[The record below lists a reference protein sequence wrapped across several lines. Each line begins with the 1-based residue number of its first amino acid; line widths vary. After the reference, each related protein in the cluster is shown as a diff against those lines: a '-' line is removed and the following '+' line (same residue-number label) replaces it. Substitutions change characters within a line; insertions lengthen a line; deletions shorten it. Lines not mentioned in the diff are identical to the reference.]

1 MNGDRRRSKLN
12 RGKAHFRD
20 EISTCGVEGGGWA
33 PLSGLTTIP
42 VQRSNTPFT
51 ILGAASGL
59 ALALAAPLSARA
71 DEGMWT
77 FDAMPVE
84 RIKAASGVTL
94 DRTWL
99 DAVQAAAVR
108 LTNGCSAGVVSG
120 QGLAVTNGHC
130 VADCAQALSGAGD
143 DYVRD
148 GFLTDG
154 REDERRCPGLQA
166 EVLLT
171 IVDVTDQVRLAAEGK
186 TGRDFV
192 RARDGALAVAE
203 LAACGQDQTLRC
215 QAIGFF
221 RGGQYKVYKYRR
233 YNDVRLVFAPEMASA
248 AFGGDPDNFNFPRY
262 AFDVAFVRLYASD
275 APAATPG
282 FLPWRGKPPAEGEP
296 TFVVGNP
303 GSTERQLTVA
313 QLETQRDLVLPML
326 QLQRAELRGR
336 LIQFGR
342 DDLEQARA
350 VGQAL
355 AWVQNSYKLGV
366 GKQAALNDPAF
377 LDAKRA
383 DEAALR
389 AKVAAD
395 PKLAD
400 AGAAWDDI
408 AKAQR
413 PAADLFP
420 ALRMLETGAG
430 GGSELYYYARLLV
443 RAALERA
450 KPEAERLPEYADAR
464 LPLIERKLAD
474 APPIDPAL
482 EKIYLEHWLLKT
494 REALTV
500 DAPQV
505 RMLLGRDSPERIAEA
520 LAGSALSDAE
530 VRMTLW
536 KGGLAAVEA
545 SDDPL
550 VRFVLRADPV
560 ARAAR
565 AAYETQVSG
574 PVDIAAEKIAR
585 ARFAVLGD
593 SVYPDATFSLR
604 LSYGRVAGWEEKGG
618 AVPATTAFAGLYDRV
633 TGVEPFAAAPR
644 WLEARDRLKP
654 DTVFNFVSSNDI
666 IGGNSGSPVLDAKG
680 RLIGVAFDGNLPSL
694 GGAYGYEGA
703 RNRTISVS
711 AAAIIEA
718 LDKVYDRTALVE
730 ELTGR

>member
-1 MNGDRRRSKLN
+1 M
-12 RGKAHFRD
+12 
-20 EISTCGVEGGGWA
+20 
-33 PLSGLTTIP
+33 
-42 VQRSNTPFT
+42 QRSNTPFT

-59 ALALAAPLSARA
+59 ALALAAPASARA

-77 FDAMPVE
+77 FDAIPVE
-84 RIKAASGVTL
+84 RIKAANGVTL
-94 DRTWL
+94 DRAWL
-99 DAVQAAAVR
+99 DAVQASAVR
-108 LTNGCSAGVVSG
+108 LTNGCSGGLVSG
-120 QGLAVTNGHC
+120 AGLAVTNGHC
-130 VADCAQALSGAGD
+130 VADCAQALSADGH
-143 DYVRD
+143 DYLQD

-154 REDERRCPGLQA
+154 REDERKCAGMQA

-171 IVDVTDQVRLAAEGK
+171 IVDVTEQVRLAAEGK
-186 TGRDFV
+186 AGRDFV

-203 LAACGQDQTLRC
+203 LAACGQDQILRC
-215 QAIGFF
+215 QAITFF

-233 YNDVRLVFAPEMASA
+233 YSDVRLVFAPELASA

-262 AFDVAFVRLYASD
+262 AFDVAFVRLYVD
-275 APAATPG
+275 GAPAATPN
-282 FLPWRGKPPAEGEP
+282 FLPWRGKPLVEGEP
-296 TFVVGNP
+296 TFVAGNP
-303 GSTERQLTVA
+303 GSTERQLTLA
-313 QLETQRDLVLPML
+313 QLETQRDLVLPMM

-342 DDLEQARA
+342 DGAEKAHA
-350 VGQAL
+350 ASQAL

-366 GKQAALNDPAF
+366 GKQAALNARPF
-377 LDAKRA
+377 LEAKRA

-400 AGAAWDDI
+400 AGVAWDEI

-482 EKIYLEHWLLKT
+482 ERIYLEHWLLKT
-494 REALTV
+494 REALAV
-500 DAPQV
+500 DSPQV
-505 RMLLGRDSPERIAEA
+505 RTLLGRDSPERVAEA
-520 LAGSALSDAE
+520 LAGSALADPDA
-530 VRMTLW
+530 RMALW

-560 ARAAR
+560 ARTAR
-565 AAYETQVSG
+565 AAYEAEVSG

-604 LSYGRVAGWEEKGG
+604 LSYGKVAGWEERGG
-618 AVPATTAFAGLYDRV
+618 AVPATTTFAGFYDRV

-644 WLEARDRLKP
+644 WLEAKDRLKP
-654 DTVFNFVSSNDI
+654 DTVFDFVSTNDI

-703 RNRTISVS
+703 RNRTISIS

-718 LDKVYDRTALVE
+718 LGKVYERTALVE